1 MESIINFLTEGIFSL
16 PGWFVVVFTITFVS
30 LVFFLISNFSLKEKM
45 KEKLGEKDKIIN
57 ELKNSNSKCEDE
69 FKSIL
74 KRCNDYKT
82 YGLYIKRFSGFFREI
97 IKNNEMEEENFLNML
112 YNIVN
117 TVFTDILSVSIV
129 KEINNEFFVTE
140 KCIGS
145 NEVTKSNYVMEKHK
159 SNDTIDGFEI
169 NGLNK
174 TAVDFINLNK
184 SFFQKKYENEDL
196 NTLFIYASS
205 FNHSYHDTKN
215 YLFFSF
221 EEEKNPVKPE
231 ISVFFDIIISF
242 YYLRK
247 KYISIQDNFERKLII
262 SMIKILELYD
272 PFIKGHSENVSRY
285 ASLLSEEIE
294 ISDEDKIKLYWSSMV
309 HDIGKIMVPST
320 ILRKAGRYTS
330 SEFEILKKHP
340 EWGAEILS
348 SSQELDEIA
357 LFIRHHHERWDGRGY
372 PDGLSGEDIPL
383 ISRIIHIADSFDNL
397 TSNRSLRKGLTKIQA
412 IEEMKELSGTLFD
425 PELLDIFVKKI
436 SVA

>member
-1 MESIINFLTEGIFSL
+1 M
-16 PGWFVVVFTITFVS
+16 
-30 LVFFLISNFSLKEKM
+30 
-45 KEKLGEKDKIIN
+45 
-57 ELKNSNSKCEDE
+57 
-69 FKSIL
+69 
-74 KRCNDYKT
+74 
-82 YGLYIKRFSGFFREI
+82 
-97 IKNNEMEEENFLNML
+97 
-112 YNIVN
+112 
-117 TVFTDILSVSIV
+117 
-129 KEINNEFFVTE
+129 
-140 KCIGS
+140 
-145 NEVTKSNYVMEKHK
+145 
-159 SNDTIDGFEI
+159 
-169 NGLNK
+169 
-174 TAVDFINLNK
+174 
-184 SFFQKKYENEDL
+184 
-196 NTLFIYASS
+196 
-205 FNHSYHDTKN
+205 
-215 YLFFSF
+215 
-221 EEEKNPVKPE
+221 
-231 ISVFFDIIISF
+231 
-242 YYLRK
+242 
-247 KYISIQDNFERKLII
+247 
-262 SMIKILELYD
+262 ELYD